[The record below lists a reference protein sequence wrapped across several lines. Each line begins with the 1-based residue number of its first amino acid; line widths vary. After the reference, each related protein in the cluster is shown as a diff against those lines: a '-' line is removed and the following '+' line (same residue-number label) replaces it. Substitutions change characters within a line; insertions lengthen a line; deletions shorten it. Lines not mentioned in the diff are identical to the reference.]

1 MYREKLMKALLQVEQ
16 MYSFV
21 DGMKKELYRNQ
32 EALRS
37 MMIAFIMLLAYNA
50 EYSQLV
56 VLAIFSQNFYNAL
69 ILVSDN
75 YLEHNEDI
83 HVVDVVGQGIVNDA
97 TQAVVPPNSP
107 EIVGVTDGVFAGT
120 DTYESVEDMEISSM
134 EDKVKT
140 YIAEGLDEKA
150 IKQIINNHRH
160 DMMVEQSQKQLERIM
175 SVNKHDP
182 QNLDVEGFTDF
193 GSIENAKTHESVDFS
208 SNHIQKKVLGNKEIT
223 IETAKQLLHDEQLDV
238 NN

>member
-120 DTYESVEDMEISSM
+120 DTYESVEELSA
-134 EDKVKT
+134 T
-140 YIAEGLDEKA
+140 
-150 IKQIINNHRH
+150 
-160 DMMVEQSQKQLERIM
+160 
-175 SVNKHDP
+175 P
-182 QNLDVEGFTDF
+182 
-193 GSIENAKTHESVDFS
+193 FS
-208 SNHIQKKVLGNKEIT
+208 SR
-223 IETAKQLLHDEQLDV
+223 
-238 NN
+238 